1 MINHWWLSIMTSF
14 WFTSNEDQLSPMQVF
29 SQSFPN
35 LFPFCWHSY
44 WQTECLWSSLMMF
57 WLSSRCWWSWW
68 HCFSS
73 VLLSISSLHSFYS
86 INHHWIRAS
95 FIFIPCWYFML
106 RSLPGSRL
114 TVWVSRP
121 GSVFIPEPS
130 SDSGLHAFTYSDSS
144 NNGN

>member
-1 MINHWWLSIMTSF
+1 MTCLHGVHDLYLPSCLCIFASFSPTQLQLFRWNFLTLICQLQTHLIVVMINHWWLSIMTSF

-57 WLSSRCWWSWW
+57 WLSCRCWWSWW

-73 VLLSISSLHSFYS
+73 ILLSISSLHSFDS
-86 INHHWIRAS
+86 INH
-95 FIFIPCWYFML
+95 
-106 RSLPGSRL
+106 
-114 TVWVSRP
+114 
-121 GSVFIPEPS
+121 
-130 SDSGLHAFTYSDSS
+130 
-144 NNGN
+144 N